1 MFENGI
7 KKEKKMFFV
16 LSRAWEKEKNSE
28 SPRGVEPQ
36 TFGFPRSD
44 AIPLTTK
51 ILWWAK
57 LITNALLCVFARENY
72 FPNLK
77 QLLTFVLF
85 FLFQINCFIL
95 VSVIYVLLRKTM
107 VKTGK
112 ENSARKSSIRYIKRN
127 NLELTAWTIY
137 LVKVAASL

>member
-36 TFGFPRSD
+36 IFGFPRSD
-44 AIPLTTK
+44 AIPLSHK
-51 ILWWAK
+51 DSMVSEAHYKCSPLCFRQRK
-57 LITNALLCVFARENY
+57 LFSEFKTIVDFCSI
-72 FPNLK
+72 
-77 QLLTFVLF
+77 

-127 NLELTAWTIY
+127 NLELTA
-137 LVKVAASL
+137 

>member
-1 MFENGI
+1 
-7 KKEKKMFFV
+7 MFFV

-44 AIPLTTK
+44 AIPLSHK
-51 ILWWAK
+51 DSMVSEAHYKCSSLCFRQRK
-57 LITNALLCVFARENY
+57 LFSEFKTIVDFCSIFS
-72 FPNLK
+72 
-77 QLLTFVLF
+77 
-85 FLFQINCFIL
+85 FQINCFIL

-127 NLELTAWTIY
+127 NLELTA
-137 LVKVAASL
+137 

>member
-36 TFGFPRSD
+36 TFGFPSSD
-44 AIPLTTK
+44 AIPLSHK
-51 ILWWAK
+51 DSMVSEAHYKCSSLCFHQRK
-57 LITNALLCVFARENY
+57 LFSEFKTIVDFCSIFS
-72 FPNLK
+72 
-77 QLLTFVLF
+77 
-85 FLFQINCFIL
+85 FQINCFIL

-127 NLELTAWTIY
+127 NLELTA
-137 LVKVAASL
+137 

>member
-44 AIPLTTK
+44 AIPLSHK
-51 ILWWAK
+51 DSMVSEAHYKCSPLCFRQRK
-57 LITNALLCVFARENY
+57 LFSEFKTIVDFCSFFFYFRLTVSSWSALS
-72 FPNLK
+72 
-77 QLLTFVLF
+77 TF
-85 FLFQINCFIL
+85 C
-95 VSVIYVLLRKTM
+95 
-107 VKTGK
+107 
-112 ENSARKSSIRYIKRN
+112 
-127 NLELTAWTIY
+127 
-137 LVKVAASL
+137 

>member
-44 AIPLTTK
+44 AIPLSHK
-51 ILWWAK
+51 DSLVSEAHYKCSSLCFRQRK
-57 LITNALLCVFARENY
+57 LFSEFKTIVDFC
-72 FPNLK
+72 
-77 QLLTFVLF
+77 F
-85 FLFQINCFIL
+85 FFKFQINCFIL

-127 NLELTAWTIY
+127 NLELTA
-137 LVKVAASL
+137 

>member
-44 AIPLTTK
+44 AHDTT
-51 ILWWAK
+51 
-57 LITNALLCVFARENY
+57 E
-72 FPNLK
+72 P
-77 QLLTFVLF
+77 Q
-85 FLFQINCFIL
+85 
-95 VSVIYVLLRKTM
+95 
-107 VKTGK
+107 
-112 ENSARKSSIRYIKRN
+112 RYYGERG
-127 NLELTAWTIY
+127 
-137 LVKVAASL
+137 SLQML

>member
-44 AIPLTTK
+44 AIPLSHK
-51 ILWWAK
+51 DSMVSEAHYKCSSLCFRQRK
-57 LITNALLCVFARENY
+57 LFSEFKTIVDFCF
-72 FPNLK
+72 
-77 QLLTFVLF
+77 F

-107 VKTGK
+107 VKAGE
-112 ENSARKSSIRYIKRN
+112 ENSARKSSIRYIKEITLN
-127 NLELTAWTIY
+127 LPLELYT
-137 LVKVAASL
+137 LLK

>member
-44 AIPLTTK
+44 AIPLSHKDSMVSEAHYKWSSLCFRQRKLFSEFK
-51 ILWWAK
+51 I
-57 LITNALLCVFARENY
+57 
-72 FPNLK
+72 
-77 QLLTFVLF
+77 FVDFCSF

-107 VKTGK
+107 VKAGK
-112 ENSARKSSIRYIKRN
+112 ETFARKSSIRYIKRN
-127 NLELTAWTIY
+127 NLELTAGTIY